1 MFSVALLVLSLSCV
15 WLWWFRQK
23 WPRSAIMAT
32 MLLGVLFIATAGGF
46 LPRFLLNT
54 LQDNY
59 RVAAPIKAAPS
70 TVFVLLTGGAVKVPG
85 TEQTLPTMLSY
96 SRLVKTVQLY
106 RACLVRQSTCTILV
120 SGGDPKSLGASE
132 AHTYQSPLL
141 ALGVPA
147 KDVKCESTSDNT
159 YEEAQHVKLWLTS
172 HPYDQVVL
180 ITSAF
185 HMQRSVQ
192 NFQRVQIPVIPA
204 AADYLAVSPRGFSV
218 GYNLLLMD
226 IVVHEY
232 VGIVALSLYGHVY
245 SWL

>member
-1 MFSVALLVLSLSCV
+1 MFSAVLFVLSLCCV
-15 WLWWFRQK
+15 WLWRFRQK
-23 WPRSAIMAT
+23 WPRRTLAAIAI
-32 MLLGVLFIATAGGF
+32 LGVLFMATAGGF
-46 LPRFLLNT
+46 LPRFLLDA
-54 LQDNY
+54 LQQHY
-59 RVAAPIKAAPS
+59 CVAAPIQAAPS

-106 RACLVRQSTCTILV
+106 RACLARQSTCTILV
-120 SGGDPKSLGASE
+120 SGGDPKALGVSE
-132 AHTYQSPLL
+132 AQTYQSQLL

-147 KDVKCESTSDNT
+147 NDVKCESTSDNT
-159 YEEAQHVKLWLTS
+159 YEEAQHVKLWLTG
-172 HPYDQVVL
+172 HPYDQIVL

-192 NFQRVQIPVIPA
+192 NFQRVHIPVIPA
-204 AADYLAVSPRGFSV
+204 AADYLTVSSRGFAV

-226 IVVHEY
+226 IAIHEY

-245 SWL
+245 HGL